1 MVSSMQKQSIDY
13 SLIACAHH
21 ESGHIIVALLNLIQ
35 VSDAKIQIDG
45 DDSTGLTQF
54 YMYKNTDV
62 GDRELL
68 EILVLSDLQVA
79 YSGLA
84 SERIY
89 YKDICGS
96 NRFPLHLRIGSS
108 EDFSSAQK
116 LIRINKLASPG
127 KETSDLKK
135 KLQSEIE
142 KMLTI
147 YWNDVK
153 IIAHALYQ
161 RRKLYYVDLKN
172 LLCKKQNPN
181 SDFWKQQFKMINY
194 IHSDNKMPEEQE
206 VKRILI
212 DNLQK

>member
-1 MVSSMQKQSIDY
+1 MKKQSIDY
-13 SLIACAHH
+13 SLIAAAHH
-21 ESGHIIVALLNLIQ
+21 ESGHTILALLNLIQ
-35 VSDAKIQIDG
+35 VSDASIKV
-45 DDSTGLTQF
+45 DDADAVGLTSF
-54 YMYKNTDV
+54 YMYKNSDV
-62 GDRELL
+62 EDKELL
-68 EILVLSDLQVA
+68 EMLIISDLQVA
-79 YSGLA
+79 YAGLSA
-84 SERIY
+84 EKFY

-96 NRFPLHLRIGSS
+96 SRFPLHLRIGSS

-127 KETSDLKK
+127 KETSVLKK
-135 KLQSEIE
+135 KLQAEIE